1 MMNNIKPLRSLK
13 TQNLTTDNTEYTENK
28 YPFSEITDKIIRCA
42 IEVHKTLGPGFIE
55 SIYEQALIHELKQA
69 GLKVNQ
75 QVSTKI
81 IYKNINVGEHR
92 LDLLVNDA
100 VVVENKT
107 VKEFDDF
114 HQAQVLSYLKA
125 SGKKIGLLINFAKRK
140 IDVKRVIL

>member
-1 MMNNIKPLRSLK
+1 MMEFK
-13 TQNLTTDNTEYTENK
+13 QTTENTEYTENK
-28 YPFSEITDKIIRCA
+28 YPFSEITDKIIKCA

-69 GLKVNQ
+69 GLKVDQ

-81 IYKNINVGEHR
+81 IYKNIDVGEHR

-100 VVVENKT
+100 VIVENKT